1 MDKHINLL
9 KQLLGYWWD
18 KEPKMHDMLQT
29 FDSISDESKQFLYKL
44 KIYDLLKDE

>member
-9 KQLLGYWWD
+9 KQLYESDWNKD
-18 KEPKMHDMLQT
+18 KLKHILTT
-29 FDSISDESKQFLYKL
+29 FNDISDEAKQFLYKL